1 MVTVVDVVTA
11 LVVTAKVALVA
22 PAGTVTL
29 PLSGTEATAG
39 LLLERE
45 MTAPPSGAGPL
56 SVTVPSEG
64 AAPATLVGFSARE
77 DRLSGLPSAQNSK
90 KLRDHPL
97 PSPTLLASRRKN
109 LACTLSGSLPS

>member
-1 MVTVVDVVTA
+1 MVTAVDVVTA
-11 LVVTAKVALVA
+11 WVVTVKVALVV

-29 PLSGTEATAG
+29 PPSGTEATVG

-56 SVTVPSEG
+56 SVTVPVEG
-64 AAPATLVGFSARE
+64 VAPATLIGFTARE
-77 DRLSGLPSAQNSK
+77 ARLSVPSAQNSK

-97 PSPTLLASRRKN
+97 PSPTLLVSMRKN
-109 LACTLSGSLPS
+109 LACTL